1 MNAERHITLC
11 VACSPKFEEA
21 TELDADKPLSRIRCA
36 CCGRSRDGYSYRV
49 RTRKTAEDGRKASAK
64 DKV

>member
-1 MNAERHITLC
+1 MNAERHIMLC
-11 VACSPKFEEA
+11 VACSPKFEEV

-36 CCGRSRDGYSYRV
+36 CCGRSRDGYSYAV
-49 RTRKTAEDGRKASAK
+49 RIRKSVENRREIGAK

>member
-11 VACSPKFEEA
+11 VACSPKFEEV
-21 TELDADKPLSRIRCA
+21 TELDAEKPLSRIRCA
-36 CCGRSRDGYSYRV
+36 CCGRSRYGYSYRV

>member
-11 VACSPKFEEA
+11 VACSPKFEEV
-21 TELDADKPLSRIRCA
+21 TELNADKPLSRIRCV

-49 RTRKTAEDGRKASAK
+49 RTRNTAEDGRKDSAK

>member
-1 MNAERHITLC
+1 MKTERHITLC
-11 VACSPKFEEA
+11 VTCSPKFEEV
-21 TELDADKPLSRIRCA
+21 TELDAEQLLHKVHCA

-49 RTRKTAEDGRKASAK
+49 RTRKIAEDGRKASAK